1 MGLSK
6 IAHYTEHISPAGLA
20 NAKLWPWY
28 ESKYFNSATPLLD
41 LGAEWDLVGPAS
53 AGGGNSFM
61 YVKAAAGVSFTVGQ
75 LVSFATPSASTVTA
89 AGSTVGTIVWAAG
102 GLTANAEVGNYL
114 YVANSTVSGG
124 GFTLRQIIAN
134 TTTTITV
141 STTDY
146 DVASKPFDRNAFEA
160 VPTNGDVAIII
171 RPYQVIVNT
180 ATTVP
185 IGVALGTV
193 TAGYYTIVQTK
204 GLGLVSSVGNGTA
217 LAVGKPA
224 VGSAAGVAIGSAADA
239 ANLFT
244 NAGLVAQSAYSA
256 AGPGLTPFLINLKSQ
271 F

>member
-28 ESKYFNSATPLLD
+28 ESKYFNSATPLID

-61 YVKAAAGVSFTVGQ
+61 YVKAAAGVSFAAGQ
-75 LVSFATPSASTVTA
+75 FVSFATPSASTVTA
-89 AGSTVGTIVWAAG
+89 AGSSVHTIVWAAG
-102 GLTANAEVGNYL
+102 GLTSNAEVGNYL
-114 YVANSTVSGG
+114 YIANTTAGGG
-124 GFTLRQIIAN
+124 GFTLRRIISN
-134 TTTTITV
+134 TTTTITF
-141 STTDY
+141 STVDPN
-146 DVASKPFDRNAFEA
+146 VASKPQDQNALEA

-185 IGVALGTV
+185 CGVALGTV
-193 TAGYYTIVQTK
+193 TAGYYTIIQTK
-204 GLGLVSSVGNGTA
+204 GLALGLGVGSGTA
-217 LAVGKPA
+217 LAVGVPA
-224 VGSAAGVAIGSAADA
+224 TPAAAGVVIGSAAASQYSGTTILPQA
-239 ANLFT
+239 AY
-244 NAGLVAQSAYSA
+244 AGASSLQ
-256 AGPGLTPFLINLKSQ
+256 PFLINFKGQ

>member
-20 NAKLWPWY
+20 GAKLWPWY
-28 ESKYFNSATPLLD
+28 ESKYFNSATPIMD
-41 LGAEWDLVGPAS
+41 LGAEWDLVGPAE

-75 LVSFATPSASTVTA
+75 LVSFATPAASTVTA
-89 AGSTVGTIVWAAG
+89 ATSTKQSITWAAG
-102 GLTANAEVGNYL
+102 GLTVNAEVGNL
-114 YVANSTVSGG
+114 LFIANSTASGG
-124 GFTLRQIIAN
+124 GFTLRRILSNTATQI
-134 TTTTITV
+134 V
-141 STTDY
+141 FSVTDPN
-146 DVASKPFDRNAFEA
+146 VASKPADQNALEEI
-160 VPTNGDVAIII
+160 PTNGDVAIII

-185 IGVALGTV
+185 CGVALGTV

-204 GLGLVSSVGNGTA
+204 GLALVTSVGNGTA

-244 NAGLVAQSAYSA
+244 GPSLVAQSAYSA
-256 AGPGLTPFLINLKSQ
+256 AGPGLTPFLINLKGQ